1 MNEINETTTPT
12 ETSNEFKEL
21 IHSIQSATMSTDDR
35 LRILNSLIN
44 YINYDIKR

>member
-21 IHSIQSATMSTDDR
+21 IHSIQSATMSTDR
-35 LRILNSLIN
+35 LTILNSLIK